1 MNVYLE
7 IILIFAIQLAEM
19 LSFIGIG
26 FYFFKLLGFKLQN
39 FKLPVLPLI
48 LATLG
53 IIAFT
58 IVAALL
64 NFIFP
69 INHLVACGFILL
81 GLIFF
86 VKNKNFLSRILKY
99 SIKPLIIL
107 TACIFALALCWG
119 IQIADTFGYHILAS
133 KWVAESNMPVG
144 QANLDIRLGYN
155 SLIFTTY
162 AITEFLMFKIDKP
175 FFSFFP
181 IFFSLF
187 IYASFIL
194 LRKSLNKNNKTSFS
208 DYYLI
213 SFFIIVFIYNRSFGS
228 LATDLTSIIFAWLT
242 FYFCAL
248 QSENNE
254 KENKNDFS
262 FIKLIIIFSVF
273 TSTIKLS
280 MAPICFLPIL
290 YIFINKNIRS
300 KIIGSKDSS
309 SRIKEFLMPLTIVLL
324 LLITY
329 ITKGYLQSGYPAF
342 PNSSFSID
350 VSWKVPTLIADEERE
365 FICNFAK
372 DYSHCRDKE
381 YMKSLKW
388 VPHWLIQFAIYE
400 RTLWITA
407 LMVLFLVYKNRSNIV
422 FNKTQKTIILISI
435 FGIIFVMY
443 NAPAARFAHVFVYTA
458 LLSPMCIWASNN
470 RYLNIDLSKYP
481 KLPKILV
488 ILSILILTIS
498 VLFIYDNYFGTRIF
512 HNSILK
518 LFPATQTRSLP
529 FVYAAFSIC
538 LVFTSLLS
546 FFLVKKIKH
555 FKENNQTSQILIP
568 SSKIFLSI
576 IIIASLSHISLEIP
590 AIFGNHTRLRFP
602 DLEKEISSTNGL
614 TVYHY
619 SPYIC
624 NRGLL
629 ATTYKHKVLAKK
641 INGRYYFSFVF

>member
-1 MNVYLE
+1 
-7 IILIFAIQLAEM
+7 M

-26 FYFFKLLGFKLQN
+26 FNSFKFLGFKLVK

-53 IIAFT
+53 IISIT
-58 IVAALL
+58 PVAALL
-64 NFIFP
+64 NFLYP
-69 INHLVACGFILL
+69 INHLVACGFILF
-81 GLIFF
+81 GLILF
-86 VKNKNFLSRILKY
+86 VKNKFILSKILKH

-107 TACIFALALCWG
+107 TASIFALALCWG

-133 KWVAESNMPVG
+133 KWVAESNMPIG

-162 AITEFLMFKIDKP
+162 AITEFLIFKLDKP

-181 IFFSLF
+181 IIFSLF
-187 IYASFIL
+187 IYASFIIL
-194 LRKSLNKNNKTSFS
+194 KKSLRKNNKTNFS

-248 QSENNE
+248 QSEKVE
-254 KENKNDFS
+254 SENKNDFS

-280 MAPICFLPIL
+280 MAPICLLPIL
-290 YIFINKNIRS
+290 YIFINKSIPSS
-300 KIIGSKDSS
+300 KGSSN
-309 SRIKEFLMPLTIVLL
+309 RLKEFLMPIIIAILLLTIYTV
-324 LLITY
+324 
-329 ITKGYLQSGYPAF
+329 KGYLQSGYPAF

-350 VSWKVPTLIADEERE
+350 VSWKVPIQIADEERE

-388 VPHWLIQFAIYE
+388 IPHWFIQFAIYE
-400 RTLWITA
+400 RALWITA
-407 LMVLFLVYKNRSNIV
+407 LLVLFIIIKNRSNIV
-422 FNKTQKTIILISI
+422 YNKTQKSILFISI
-435 FGIIFVMY
+435 FGILFVMY

-458 LLSPMCIWASNN
+458 LLIPLSVWASNN
-470 RYLNIDLSKYP
+470 RNINIDVAKYP
-481 KLPKILV
+481 KMGKKLT
-488 ILSILILTIS
+488 ILSVFILILS
-498 VLFIYDNYFGTRIF
+498 VLFIYDNYLGTRLF
-512 HNSILK
+512 HNTVLK

-529 FVYAAFSIC
+529 FVYAAFSLC
-538 LVFTSLLS
+538 LVFTSFLL
-546 FFLVKKIKH
+546 FFFVKKLNKLYSD
-555 FKENNQTSQILIP
+555 NATSQLIIP

-576 IIIASLSHISLEIP
+576 ILIASLSHISLEIP

-602 DLEKEISSTNGL
+602 DLEKGISSTNGL
-614 TVYHY
+614 TVYSY
-619 SPYIC
+619 APYVC
-624 NRGLL
+624 NKGLL